1 MKRSKLI
8 NTVLNLDPLMYTTTT
23 ELTELAG
30 KSKDELIDDIITSAY
45 LYKDGLE
52 KYVAEKNP
60 TLFDGKL

>member
-30 KSKDELIDDIITSAY
+30 KSKDELMEEIISTAY
-45 LYKDGLE
+45 FYKSELE
-52 KYVAEKNP
+52 KHNKIP
-60 TLFDGKL
+60 TLFDGAV

>member
-30 KSKDELIDDIITSAY
+30 KSKDELIDDIITTAY
-45 LYKDGLE
+45 QL
-52 KYVAEKNP
+52 KNELNKIKTP